1 MKIVVASDSFKDCL
15 DAQAACEAIASG
27 IREANSEAE
36 LVCVPLADGGE
47 GTASVLKTPM
57 GGEWIVKLVNG
68 PTSGRRVKAGYVW
81 CEQDKTAIVEM
92 AQASGLQRLKSKH
105 RNPMETTSQGTGE
118 LLLAA
123 VEKGAQR
130 ILLTVGGSATVDL
143 GIGMAS
149 VLGWQFL
156 DHDGKFLEPVGKNL
170 LRIQSIVPP
179 DVPFSVPVD
188 VLCDVINPVLGYHGA
203 AQVFAPQKGA
213 SRAEVVLLEVGLTQG
228 VSVIKDQLGMDLQGI
243 PGGGAAGGLAA
254 GAKVF
259 LNANLV
265 QGIEQVFAR
274 TGFGDTIH
282 GADWVVT
289 GEGRLDQQSLNGK
302 VISGVLHACHNTPA
316 QVAVLA
322 GQVDLS
328 EEEYTRHGIAYA
340 AACTPKGTSRAKG
353 IRQARAFL
361 QQASRQ
367 WISELE
373 QT

>member
-15 DAQAACEAIASG
+15 DAQAVCEAIASG
-27 IREANSEAE
+27 IREADSEAE
-36 LVCVPLADGGE
+36 LMCVPLADGGE
-47 GTASVLKTPM
+47 GTANVLKTSM

-68 PTSGRRVKAGYVW
+68 PTPDRRVKAGYVW
-81 CEQDKTAIVEM
+81 CEQDRTAIVEM

-105 RNPMETTSQGTGE
+105 RNPMETTSSGTGQ

-123 VEKGAQR
+123 VEKGADR

-149 VLGWQFL
+149 ALGWQFL
-156 DHDGKFLEPVGKNL
+156 DHDGQPVEPVGKNL

-179 DVPFSVPVD
+179 VVPFSVPVD

-213 SRAEVVLLEVGLTQG
+213 SRADVVLLEVGLTQV
-228 VSVIKDQLGMDLQGI
+228 VSVIKDQLEVDLQGI

-274 TGFGDTIH
+274 TGFHDTIS

-289 GEGRLDQQSLNGK
+289 GEGCLDQQSLSGK
-302 VISGVLHACHNTPA
+302 VVSGVLHACHNKSTK
-316 QVAVLA
+316 VAVFA

-328 EEEYTRHGIAYA
+328 EEEYKRHGIEYA
-340 AACTPKGTSRAKG
+340 AACTPKGMSKAKG
-353 IRQARAFL
+353 IKQAPALL
-361 QQASRQ
+361 QQAAKQ
-367 WISELE
+367 WILELK
-373 QT
+373 QK